1 MIPVEVR
8 QLSTRRLLFQQQQN
22 EENTRVKLETIEEV
36 HEMEKIS
43 EEATKLRVAK
53 SDNNQNFNLE
63 IKWCNPIPQGH
74 WIEDSKKIGPKMQEK
89 ALGFSWA
96 LG

>member
-43 EEATKLRVAK
+43 EEATKLRVARRY
-53 SDNNQNFNLE
+53 NTNVQPRRL
-63 IKWCNPIPQGH
+63 Q
-74 WIEDSKKIGPKMQEK
+74 EDWVRDAGEGPMVLMSLRVEF
-89 ALGFSWA
+89 GPM
-96 LG
+96 G